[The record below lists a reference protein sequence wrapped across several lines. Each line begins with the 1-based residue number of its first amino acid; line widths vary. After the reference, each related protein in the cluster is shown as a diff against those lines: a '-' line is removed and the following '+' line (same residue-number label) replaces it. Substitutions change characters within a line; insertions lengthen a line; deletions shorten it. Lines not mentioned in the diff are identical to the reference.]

1 MTWEAKGDTE
11 TGGWKLK
18 RSEDV
23 SDGLED
29 GGRGNKLRNK
39 DAL

>member
-1 MTWEAKGDTE
+1 METE
-11 TGGWKLK
+11 GWKLK

-23 SDGLED
+23 SDGHED